1 MGFSL
6 DRCPPVGKLPST
18 SLPGQSQ
25 STNSSGEWVS
35 VGYEGYGMV
44 NAFLCGQALAD
55 MIFGHPF
62 PDLPQASLLTPERL
76 KKL

>member
-1 MGFSL
+1 M
-6 DRCPPVGKLPST
+6 
-18 SLPGQSQ
+18 
-25 STNSSGEWVS
+25 
-35 VGYEGYGMV
+35 GYEGYGMV

>member
-6 DRCPPVGKLPST
+6 GRCPLVGKLPST
-18 SLPGQSQ
+18 SLPGQK
-25 STNSSGEWVS
+25 WVS